1 MTFEHTEATSPPT
14 AGAPASR
21 GGPTLFE
28 IRDEYLPDLALRVS
42 PKYYIGA
49 KSRLAIMLAQIGD
62 LPVSELRA
70 MDVIR
75 FRNTL
80 KASGAS
86 HATCNSYTHHTFK
99 AMLRWAYEAGLT
111 TSNPVHGLK
120 RLPQNRESATFRR
133 RALTDEEI
141 PRFIAAAEADD
152 AEFAGIEALRNVRRI
167 PQTPLWVG
175 FLETGARWNE
185 LRQLSWR
192 DVDFERAVLTLRAE
206 NTKSRKTRSIPL
218 REGLLA
224 RLRDLAK
231 VHESVFGQAPL
242 RGANVFLS
250 PRGDVWKQAS
260 CNVMRVF
267 NRALGRAKIPRVDAE
282 GGKLDIHAL
291 RHTFASRLCR
301 AGVGL
306 VHAQNLLGHSD
317 PRLTAAIYTHLDVED
332 LRKALQILPGADDLS
347 GSRST
352 EVPPG

>member
-1 MTFEHTEATSPPT
+1 MTFEHTGATSPPPG
-14 AGAPASR
+14 AQAPASR

-49 KSRLAIMLAQIGD
+49 RSRLAIMLAQIGN

-80 KASGAS
+80 KASGVS

-99 AMLRWAYEAGLT
+99 AMMRWAHAAGLT
-111 TSNPVHGLK
+111 PSNPVHGLK
-120 RLPQNRESATFRR
+120 RLPQSRESATFRR
-133 RALTDEEI
+133 RALTEEEI
-141 PRFIAAAEADD
+141 PRFISAAEADD
-152 AEFAGIEALRNVRRI
+152 DEFAGIEALREIRRI
-167 PQTPLWVG
+167 PQAPLWVG

-185 LRQLSWR
+185 LRQLTWR
-192 DVDFERAVLTLRAE
+192 DVDCERAVLTLRAE

-218 REGLLA
+218 RPGLLVRFQGLA
-224 RLRDLAK
+224 RF
-231 VHESVFGQAPL
+231 HESVLGQPPL

-260 CNVMRVF
+260 CNIMRIF
-267 NRALGRAKIPRVDAE
+267 NRVLARAKIPRVDAE

-332 LRKALQILPGADDLS
+332 LRKALQILP
-347 GSRST
+347 ST
-352 EVPPG
+352 D